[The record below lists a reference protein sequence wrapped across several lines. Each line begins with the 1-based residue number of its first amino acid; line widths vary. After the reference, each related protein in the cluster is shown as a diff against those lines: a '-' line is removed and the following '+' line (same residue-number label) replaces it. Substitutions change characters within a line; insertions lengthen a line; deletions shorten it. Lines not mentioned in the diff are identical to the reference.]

1 MATID
6 TWQAFCNRHYSDS
19 SLGMAIDVSRM
30 GVPEDYIGQMATKM
44 QAAFA
49 AMDRLEAGDIA
60 NADEKRMV
68 GHYWLRAP
76 RRAPAGL
83 VKKIEEGVDQIESFA
98 NEILNSGEFD
108 HLLLVGIGGSM
119 LGPQFLANALETDAA
134 SKRLQFQFIDNTD
147 TDEIDH
153 TLADLKGKLDR
164 TLVIV
169 VSKSGSTPETRNGML
184 EVAAAY
190 ASAGVP
196 FASHAVAVTELFDRP
211 EDYKSLQRR
220 AIDEGWRKC
229 FPMYDWVGGRTS
241 VCSAVGLLPLALLG
255 VDIRRFLAGAAKMDD
270 DTRRHVVKEN
280 PAALLALSWYFV
292 GNGSGERSMVV
303 LPYSDRLSLFSKY
316 LQQLVMESLGKEF
329 DRKGEEVH
337 QGLTVLGNKGS
348 TDQHS
353 YVQQLRDG
361 PDDYFAVFID
371 VLERSRPET
380 QVVEVELG
388 VTSNDYLHAFLL
400 GTRQALWEKKHPS
413 TTITIDRISP
423 ESVGALI
430 ALFERAM
437 GLYAELIDVNAYHQ
451 PGVEAGKKA
460 ADSILKLQRRV
471 VDYLRAQ
478 SPSWLGVVEIAHAV
492 ATARETET
500 VYHVLR
506 RLAAEPRRG
515 VRAKNERQPR
525 EARFS
530 MITS

>member
-1 MATID
+1 MTTID
-6 TWQAFCNRHYSDS
+6 AWKAYCDWLYSDP
-19 SLGMAIDVSRM
+19 SLGIAIDVSRM
-30 GVPEDYIGQMATKM
+30 GISDDDVAQMATKM

-83 VKKIEEGVDQIESFA
+83 VKKIEEGVDQVESFA
-98 NEILNSGEFD
+98 NEILGSGEFD

-119 LGPQFLANALETDAA
+119 LGPQFLANALTAQTGP
-134 SKRLQFQFIDNTD
+134 KRLQFHFIDNTD
-147 TDEIDH
+147 TDGIDQ
-153 TLADLKGKLDR
+153 TLAALRAELDR
-164 TLVIV
+164 TLVVV
-169 VSKSGSTPETRNGML
+169 VSKSGATPETRNGML

-190 ASAGVP
+190 SAAGIP

-220 AIDEGWRKC
+220 AVEEGWRKC
-229 FPMYDWVGGRTS
+229 FPMYDWIGGRTS

-255 VDIRRFLAGAAKMDD
+255 IDIRRFLAGAAKMDD
-270 DTRRHVVKEN
+270 DTRRHVVREN

-292 GNGSGERSMVV
+292 GNGTGERSMVV
-303 LPYSDRLSLFSKY
+303 LPYSDRLMLFSKY
-316 LQQLVMESLGKEF
+316 LQQLIMESLGKEL
-329 DRKGEEVH
+329 DRKGDEVH
-337 QGLTVLGNKGS
+337 QGMTVLGNKGS

-371 VLERSRPET
+371 VLERLRPDNR
-380 QVVEVELG
+380 VVEVEPDA
-388 VTSNDYLHAFLL
+388 TSNDYLHAFLL
-400 GTRQALWEKKHPS
+400 GTRQALWEKGHPS

-423 ESVGALI
+423 ESIGALI
-430 ALFERAM
+430 ALFERAV

-460 ADSILKLQRRV
+460 ADSILKLQRKIVEHLRV
-471 VDYLRAQ
+471 Q
-478 SPSWLGVVEIAHAV
+478 SRTWLGVEEIAKAV
-492 ATARETET
+492 AAEGETET
-500 VYHVLR
+500 VYHLLR
-506 RLAAEPRRG
+506 RLGADSRRG
-515 VRAKNERQPR
+515 VSAKNERQPR

-530 MITS
+530 MP